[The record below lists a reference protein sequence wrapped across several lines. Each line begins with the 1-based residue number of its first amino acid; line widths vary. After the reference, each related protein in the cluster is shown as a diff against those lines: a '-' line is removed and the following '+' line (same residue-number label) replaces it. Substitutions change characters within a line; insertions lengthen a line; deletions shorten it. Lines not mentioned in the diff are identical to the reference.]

1 MHPAY
6 ADERK
11 DEREKDADGAHH
23 AVGGEGNTEKGKN
36 GFHILQVCRAYAQNV
51 FVFGKTDDDVGIG
64 GVGGKF

>member
-11 DEREKDADGAHH
+11 DEREKDADGAHY
-23 AVGGEGNTEKGKN
+23 AVGGEGNAPKIKR
-36 GFHILQVCRAYAQNV
+36 GFHALQIRRAYAQNV

-64 GVGGKF
+64 GVGGEL